1 MTNHRVDR
9 AVPISTSSA
18 RSQSLNQCTINCHKT
33 GAAPGTNS
41 FMAARMCHDSVS
53 PGKSGTE
60 PVTSKAVCLFTVA
73 YLTTVSP
80 FSVTW
85 YVAMVHLS
93 LLFVATDCLV
103 LVDTFLSCPSCLFF
117 LHSLLYLSLL
127 SSIVMILYLS
137 AMKIEWQHRNKWP
150 FLFLVMDCLWV
161 EVALKCL
168 LDL

>member
-9 AVPISTSSA
+9 AVPISTSRA

-53 PGKSGTE
+53 PGKSRTE

-80 FSVTW
+80 FSVSW
-85 YVAMVHLS
+85 HIAMVDVVCCYRLS
-93 LLFVATDCLV
+93 RAGGYIPIISFLLV
-103 LVDTFLSCPSCLFF
+103 LLTFFALSF
-117 LHSLLYLSLL
+117 LAIIDRHHSLSFCNENRVAAQEQMAFSLPC
-127 SSIVMILYLS
+127 
-137 AMKIEWQHRNKWP
+137 HG
-150 FLFLVMDCLWV
+150 
-161 EVALKCL
+161 L
-168 LDL
+168 LMG